1 MTSEGKQN
9 PAVVEIDARAVGL
22 VSPLP
27 QQVRARW
34 DSWQA
39 DGLSNAVRRE
49 VSLDEIQSRLQAAEA
64 KRAVRPLRSAVTR
77 SASASYRTVASRAC
91 ELLVHKRKADSC
103 IHLEKAGLQHGMK
116 RLKPISE
123 LKRCPKYL

>member
-1 MTSEGKQN
+1 MTAEGKQN

-39 DGLSNAVRRE
+39 DGLSGAVRRE

-64 KRAVRPLRSAVTR
+64 KRAVRLSPSL
-77 SASASYRTVASRAC
+77 
-91 ELLVHKRKADSC
+91 
-103 IHLEKAGLQHGMK
+103 INGLKKG
-116 RLKPISE
+116 L
-123 LKRCPKYL
+123 CPYHRV

>member
-1 MTSEGKQN
+1 MPDDLGLSNGLPMADNKHS

-27 QQVRARW
+27 QQVRQRW

-39 DGLSNAVRRE
+39 DGNSVVVRRE

-64 KRAVRPLRSAVTR
+64 KRAVRSLRALRSCRAIPTGQPICNQVVKSFVR
-77 SASASYRTVASRAC
+77 KEEPVA
-91 ELLVHKRKADSC
+91 
-103 IHLEKAGLQHGMK
+103 G
-116 RLKPISE
+116 
-123 LKRCPKYL
+123 